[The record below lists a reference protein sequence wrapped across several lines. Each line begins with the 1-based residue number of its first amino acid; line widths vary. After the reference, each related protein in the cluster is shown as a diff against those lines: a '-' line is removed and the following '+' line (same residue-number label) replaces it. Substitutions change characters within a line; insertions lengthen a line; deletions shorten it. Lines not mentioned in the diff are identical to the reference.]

1 MVAKN
6 LRVVV
11 RDDDRDRV
19 VEEDLEGVVEDAG
32 CVAKGFV
39 PVVVADCRKR
49 SFPRMTKG
57 KQKKGGKDERAGAH
71 LDGDLPISTNAHQ
84 FRVLAER
91 EAVSDSLGTQQNG
104 IEEVLIGP
112 NAVAERLACVEDERY

>member
-1 MVAKN
+1 MCSEG
-6 LRVVV
+6 LRS
-11 RDDDRDRV
+11 
-19 VEEDLEGVVEDAG
+19 
-32 CVAKGFV
+32 C
-39 PVVVADCRKR
+39 CRRGLQEKVI
-49 SFPRMTKG
+49 STNDKG
-57 KQKKGGKDERAGAH
+57 KQKKGGKDERAGAN

-112 NAVAERLACVEDERY
+112 NAVAERLACVENERY